1 MEHFADQNDIDK
13 EVIRMAND
21 RDLILMHMK
30 KYGSITHDEAAE
42 EYGIKRLS
50 ARINE
55 LRNMGY
61 PIKTEMTPCKN
72 RRGRTSNYAVYSLEE
87 DSK

>member
-1 MEHFADQNDIDK
+1 
-13 EVIRMAND
+13 MASD
-21 RDLILMHMK
+21 RDLVLMHMK

-61 PIKTEMTPCKN
+61 PIKTDMISCKN
-72 RRGRTSNYAVYSLEE
+72 RRGRTSNFASYSLEE
-87 DSK
+87 DAK

>member
-1 MEHFADQNDIDK
+1 
-13 EVIRMAND
+13 MATD

-30 KYGSITHDEAAE
+30 KYGSITHDEAEE

-61 PIKTEMTPCKN
+61 PIKTDILSCRN
-72 RRGRTSNYAVYSLEE
+72 RRGRISNYAKYYLEVVE
-87 DSK
+87 

>member
-1 MEHFADQNDIDK
+1 
-13 EVIRMAND
+13 MASD

-50 ARINE
+50 ARICE
-55 LRNMGY
+55 LRDMGHN
-61 PIKTEMTPCKN
+61 IKTDMISCKN
-72 RRGRTSNYAVYSLEE
+72 RRGRISNFAKYTLMEARE
-87 DSK
+87 

>member
-1 MEHFADQNDIDK
+1 
-13 EVIRMAND
+13 MAND

-30 KYGSITHDEAAE
+30 KYGSITHDEAE
-42 EYGIKRLS
+42 DEYGIKRLS

-61 PIKTEMTPCKN
+61 LIKTNMIACRN
-72 RRGRTSNYAVYSLEE
+72 RRGRVSNYAKYSLAEVEE
-87 DSK
+87 

>member
-1 MEHFADQNDIDK
+1 
-13 EVIRMAND
+13 MATD

-30 KYGSITHDEAAE
+30 KYGSITQEDADE

-50 ARINE
+50 AMINE

-61 PIKTEMTPCKN
+61 PIKTDIISCRN
-72 RRGRTSNYAVYSLEE
+72 RRGRISNYAKYSLEVE
-87 DSK
+87 E

>member
-1 MEHFADQNDIDK
+1 
-13 EVIRMAND
+13 MAND
-21 RDLILMHMK
+21 RDLVLMHMK
-30 KYGSITHDEAAE
+30 KYGSITHDEADE

-61 PIKTEMTPCKN
+61 SIKTDMISCRN
-72 RRGRTSNYAVYSLEE
+72 RRGRISNFAKYSLEE
-87 DSK
+87 VAE

>member
-1 MEHFADQNDIDK
+1 
-13 EVIRMAND
+13 MAND

-30 KYGSITHDEAAE
+30 KYGSITQNEADE

-55 LRNMGY
+55 LRNMGV
-61 PIKTEMTPCKN
+61 PIKTDIISCKN
-72 RRGRTSNYAVYSLEE
+72 RRGRISNFAKYSLEVGQ
-87 DSK
+87 

>member
-1 MEHFADQNDIDK
+1 
-13 EVIRMAND
+13 MAND

-30 KYGSITHDEAAE
+30 KYGSITKNEADD

-55 LRNMGY
+55 LRNLGY
-61 PIKTEMTPCKN
+61 PIKTDMISCKN
-72 RRGRTSNYAVYSLEE
+72 RRGNISNFAKYSLAEVAE
-87 DSK
+87 

>member
-1 MEHFADQNDIDK
+1 
-13 EVIRMAND
+13 MATD
-21 RDLILMHMK
+21 RDLVLMHMK
-30 KYGSITHDEAAE
+30 KYGSITQDEADE

-61 PIKTEMTPCKN
+61 PIKTEMLSCKN
-72 RRGRTSNYAVYSLEE
+72 RRGNISNFAKYSLEE
-87 DSK
+87 DTK

>member
-1 MEHFADQNDIDK
+1 
-13 EVIRMAND
+13 MAND
-21 RDLILMHMK
+21 RDLILMHMR
-30 KYGSITHDEAAE
+30 KYGSITQNDADD

-61 PIKTEMTPCKN
+61 AIKTDMIACRN
-72 RRGRTSNYAVYSLEE
+72 RRGRISNYAKYSLEE
-87 DSK
+87 AGQ

>member
-1 MEHFADQNDIDK
+1 
-13 EVIRMAND
+13 MATD

-30 KYGSITHDEAAE
+30 KYGSITQEEANE

-61 PIKTEMTPCKN
+61 PIKTDILSCRN
-72 RRGRTSNYAVYSLEE
+72 RRGRISNYAKYSLEME
-87 DSK
+87 E

>member
-1 MEHFADQNDIDK
+1 
-13 EVIRMAND
+13 MATD

-30 KYGSITHDEAAE
+30 KYGSITQEDADE
-42 EYGIKRLS
+42 EYGIKRLA

-61 PIKTEMTPCKN
+61 PIKTDIISCRN
-72 RRGRTSNYAVYSLEE
+72 RRGRISNYAKYSLEVE
-87 DSK
+87 E

>member
-1 MEHFADQNDIDK
+1 
-13 EVIRMAND
+13 MATD

-30 KYGSITHDEAAE
+30 KYGSITQEDADE

-61 PIKTEMTPCKN
+61 PIKTDIISCRN
-72 RRGRTSNYAVYSLEE
+72 RRGRISNYAKYSLEVE
-87 DSK
+87 E

>member
-1 MEHFADQNDIDK
+1 
-13 EVIRMAND
+13 MATD

-30 KYGSITHDEAAE
+30 KYGSITQEEANE

-61 PIKTEMTPCKN
+61 PIKTDILSCRN
-72 RRGRTSNYAVYSLEE
+72 RRGRISNYAKYSLEVE
-87 DSK
+87 E

>member
-1 MEHFADQNDIDK
+1 
-13 EVIRMAND
+13 MAND

-30 KYGSITHDEAAE
+30 KYGSITQDEASE

-61 PIKTEMTPCKN
+61 SIKTDMFACRN
-72 RRGRTSNYAVYSLEE
+72 RRGRISNFAKYRLEGDVE
-87 DSK
+87 